1 LLQKEARVENYSV
14 DGFLIL
20 PDNQKMQVKIS
31 LIQPNFDNK
40 LTIQFDLKNGLMT
53 YLGVNDDL

>member
-1 LLQKEARVENYSV
+1 
-14 DGFLIL
+14 
-20 PDNQKMQVKIS
+20 MQVKIS